1 MEKQARIKFYVLS
14 ILLAGLMGCT
24 VKNQK
29 VGGKADNV
37 GKVTVDSTK
46 MHEEKDTLS
55 EMEDDAK
62 KVVYIPSIDDK
73 EDREETKPMT
83 EEEKKIEEI
92 INRGGLNG
100 IRFDGWTEKQFLNN
114 KYIRTLRKHIDA
126 YLRGKVK
133 EAELDPY
140 REKIRCKFAIL
151 SSVPYQGGGLYIS
164 FVFLNIPETVFESW
178 VYSSV
183 DYDTFRISDYEVQS
197 IDVSKEKGTLTK
209 EDILQLKKKDPSYKL
224 W

>member
-1 MEKQARIKFYVLS
+1 MNSNQKDKNMVKQARIKFYVLS

-29 VGGKADNV
+29 VGGKADNAA
-37 GKVTVDSTK
+37 KVTVDSTK

-100 IRFDGWTEKQFLNN
+100 IRFEGWTEKQFLNS
-114 KYIRTLRKHIDA
+114 TDA
-126 YLRGKVK
+126 IK
-133 EAELDPY
+133 
-140 REKIRCKFAIL
+140 
-151 SSVPYQGGGLYIS
+151 SH
-164 FVFLNIPETVFESW
+164 
-178 VYSSV
+178 VY
-183 DYDTFRISDYEVQS
+183 
-197 IDVSKEKGTLTK
+197 
-209 EDILQLKKKDPSYKL
+209 
-224 W
+224 